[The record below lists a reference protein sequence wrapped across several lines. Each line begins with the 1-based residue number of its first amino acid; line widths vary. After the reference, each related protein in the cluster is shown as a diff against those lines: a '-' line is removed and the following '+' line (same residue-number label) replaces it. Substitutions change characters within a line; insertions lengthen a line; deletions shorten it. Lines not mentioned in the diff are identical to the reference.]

1 MTAKEQDVSENI
13 IREIEH
19 RRGHWDRVLTV
30 FGVLAPGAMSL
41 LALVELVVWAATR
54 FAL

>member
-19 RRGHWDRVLTV
+19 RVFTLATITVCMPRACGSERVW
-30 FGVLAPGAMSL
+30 GVSHDGWGECH
-41 LALVELVVWAATR
+41 VCGC
-54 FAL
+54 